1 MAQTVLSKN
10 SHGSFFG
17 INWGFGIGVMMG
29 VYISG
34 GISGGHLN
42 PAVTL
47 ALAVTKKF
55 PWRKV
60 PTYFL
65 GQYLGS
71 FFASV
76 VVYFV
81 YWGMSSYLSI
91 HIE

>member
-1 MAQTVLSKN
+1 MLSKG
-10 SHGSFFG
+10 SHGSVFS
-17 INWGFGIGVMMG
+17 INWGYGVGVMMG
-29 VYISG
+29 VYLSG

-60 PTYFL
+60 PAYFL
-65 GQYLGS
+65 GQYLGA

-81 YWGMSSYLSI
+81 YWGIISSSTVA
-91 HIE
+91 